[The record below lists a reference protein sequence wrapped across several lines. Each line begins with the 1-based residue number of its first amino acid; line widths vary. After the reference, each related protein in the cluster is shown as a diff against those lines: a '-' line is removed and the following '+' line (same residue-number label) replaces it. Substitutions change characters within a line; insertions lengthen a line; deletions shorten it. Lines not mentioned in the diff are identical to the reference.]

1 MDKYLYFRG
10 VVDEDNDDGQTGSA
24 VLLSSIAI
32 PARNITGIHPSSDA
46 LIKVNFL
53 SVRNQGPHGG
63 QAGATGDEIIQD
75 SITVAVNT
83 HRHKGV
89 IDTVIRAMSSI
100 SGKHNDGFIDVCD
113 DVVTNFAGST
123 IPAVRIH
130 NDITSMGGYTS
141 DTNMTGISVAAAIS

>member
-1 MDKYLYFRG
+1 MKDTYLYFRG

-32 PARNITGIHPSSDA
+32 PARNITGIAPASDA
-46 LIKVNFL
+46 TIAIKFL
-53 SVRNQGPHGG
+53 SARNQGPRGG

-75 SITVAVNT
+75 TITVAVNT
-83 HRHKGV
+83 HRHQGV
-89 IDTVIRAMSSI
+89 INAIIGAMNDVNS
-100 SGKHNDGFIDVCD
+100 DGFIDVCD

-141 DTNMTGISVAAAIS
+141 DTNMTGISVAAAM

>member
-1 MDKYLYFRG
+1 MKDTYLYFRG

-32 PARNITGIHPSSDA
+32 PARNITGIHPSSDS

-63 QAGATGDEIIQD
+63 QAGASGDEIIQD
-75 SITVAVNT
+75 SITIAVNT

-89 IDTVIRAMSSI
+89 IDTVRIVANGANYFATAQAHDAAHITI
-100 SGKHNDGFIDVCD
+100 S
-113 DVVTNFAGST
+113 
-123 IPAVRIH
+123 
-130 NDITSMGGYTS
+130 
-141 DTNMTGISVAAAIS
+141 